1 MQFQTPQFI
10 DVESKIVGPLTLK
23 QFLYLAAAGGVSFLL
38 FFTLQTWIWFIIT
51 AVLAVIA
58 ISLAFVKY
66 NGQPLPKIAIRAL
79 FFFWR
84 PRLYL
89 WQRQMEEKIINIP
102 RIQSAESQRRNLK
115 DFFSEMPSVK
125 KLYTDLMTSRNP
137 IPKREKS
144 GQPAHWGRKQKEGF
158 AALRKLTGEKEIA
171 RRIDYR

>member
-10 DVESKIVGPLTLK
+10 DIESKIVGPLTLK

-58 ISLAFVKY
+58 VSLAFVKY
-66 NGQPLPKIAIRAL
+66 NGQSLPKIALRAL

-89 WQRQMEEKIINIP
+89 WQREMEEKIIEIP
-102 RIQSAESQRRNLK
+102 QIKSVETARKNLK
-115 DFFSEMPSVK
+115 YYFSEMPSVK
-125 KLYTDLMTSRNP
+125 
-137 IPKREKS
+137 REKS
-144 GQPAHWGRKQKEGF
+144 SQAHWGRKSKERL
-158 AALRKLTGEKEIA
+158 ATLRKLTGEKEIA

>member
-10 DVESKIVGPLTLK
+10 DIESKIVGPLTLK

-66 NGQPLPKIAIRAL
+66 NGQSLPKIALRAL

-89 WQRQMEEKIINIP
+89 WQREMEEKIIEIP
-102 RIQSAESQRRNLK
+102 QIKSVETARKNLK
-115 DFFSEMPSVK
+115 YYFSEMPSVK
-125 KLYTDLMTSRNP
+125 KLYTDLMTSKNP

-144 GQPAHWGRKQKEGF
+144 GQPTHWGRKSKERL
-158 AALRKLTGEKEIA
+158 ATLRKLTGEKEIA